1 MIRRLVILCAALSPL
16 ALSQSDESGRYRTKF
31 ENDLVAV
38 YQLNLPPH
46 ASASTFQSAHDT
58 FWLSLTDSSV
68 TFARPQSKFDL
79 RWQVGDTRFFQSFET
94 NVVTNAGST
103 DFRGIMVALKQRAL
117 VSNGCECSG
126 STAKSICGCKGATHL
141 DSLWAL
147 SLGEVTL
154 AGTLLDA
161 GESFQAAAMRDDML
175 LVAVTDVSL
184 ADLAL
189 QHSGVVETSVLHLKS
204 GDATWV
210 NAGRHQFKNVGSE
223 KARFV
228 TFEF

>member
-1 MIRRLVILCAALSPL
+1 MIPWLVTLLVALSTF
-16 ALSQSDESGRYRTKF
+16 AFGQSAESGHYRTTF

-38 YQLNLPPH
+38 YQLDLPAR

-58 FWLSLTDSSV
+58 FWLSLSDSAV
-68 TFARPQSKFDL
+68 TFARPQSKL
-79 RWQVGDTRFFQSFET
+79 EVQWQVGDTRFFQSFET

-126 STAKSICGCKGATHL
+126 STAKAICGCKGATHL
-141 DSLWAL
+141 DTLWAV

-154 AGTLLDA
+154 AGTLLSA
-161 GESFQAAAMRDDML
+161 GESFRAAAMRDDML

-184 ADLAL
+184 TDLAL
-189 QHSGVVETSVLHLKS
+189 RHSGVVEPSVLHLKS
-204 GDATWV
+204 GDAIWI